1 MKCDTCGTTLKKFVL
16 LNTKSGS
23 ETLCPVCQK
32 SLIDEI
38 KELNK
43 ACISNSL
50 KELNVPSRYWNAA
63 LTREYLA
70 FTSYDAVKSG
80 KKGIYLFGES
90 GVGKTWLLVAW
101 LKHCLSSGMK
111 CVYVDWSDFMVDMKL
126 DAKAYRQFRAN
137 ALQADCIFIDDFDGS
152 NPYTYDI
159 VYNFINSL
167 YKSNKRMFFTS
178 VDLPVQPKLAMRIGE
193 STVQLQIV
201 RS

>member
-1 MKCDTCGTTLKKFVL
+1 MKCSTCGSTLIQFVL
-16 LNTKSGS
+16 LKTKSGS
-23 ETLCPVCQK
+23 ELLCPACQK
-32 SLIDEI
+32 GLIAEI

-43 ACISNSL
+43 ACIANAL
-50 KELNVPSRYWNAA
+50 KELNVPPRYCNAV
-63 LTREYLA
+63 LTKEYLA
-70 FTSYDAVKSG
+70 FRSYDIVKSG
-80 KKGIYLFGES
+80 KRGIYLFGES

-111 CVYVDWSDFMVDMKL
+111 CMYVDWSDFMVDMKL
-126 DAKAYRQFRAN
+126 DAKTYRQFRAE
-137 ALQADCIFIDDFDGS
+137 AMQADCIFIDDFDGS

-167 YKSNKRMFFTS
+167 YKANKRMFFTS